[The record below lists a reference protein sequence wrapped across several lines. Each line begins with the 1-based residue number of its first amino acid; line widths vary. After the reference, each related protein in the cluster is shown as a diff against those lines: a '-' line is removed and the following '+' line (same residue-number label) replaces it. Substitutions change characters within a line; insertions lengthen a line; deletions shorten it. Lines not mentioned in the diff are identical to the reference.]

1 MNSEFPSSDTPA
13 SGTPNGDTLSSDT
26 LNSGA
31 QNSGA
36 QNSGALNIEPALK
49 ALAAALHGE
58 GPAVELSVGGDG
70 QLVVGHLETPGCDD
84 AVAVVRTSGST
95 GAPKAT
101 VLTVESLAASSMATA
116 LALKGEGQWLL
127 ALPVQYVAGIQV
139 LVRSLFAGTRPWV
152 MDMSR
157 GFTPEAFRAGAQEL
171 TDKIRFT
178 SLVPTQLQRLLEDPS
193 PETLAVLRRFNA
205 ILLGGAP
212 APASLLSAARDAGV
226 RVITTYGS
234 AESCG
239 GCVYDGFPLE
249 GVSVRVE
256 ADGRI
261 LLGGDTIAAGY
272 LEAPDEAGATFFE
285 EDGVRWYRTSD
296 LGSIDEDGRLTV
308 HGRADDVIITG
319 GIKVSA
325 AHVQEELEKS
335 DAVTAA
341 FVAGVPSAEWGQAV
355 AAYVAL
361 AGSGSGAPQPGGS
374 AASGD
379 HAVVLEREWHRTLG
393 ILAPKTV
400 LAASSLLMLPNG
412 KPDRLAMAAELNA
425 LHQGK

>member
-1 MNSEFPSSDTPA
+1 MNSGP
-13 SGTPNGDTLSSDT
+13 
-26 LNSGA
+26 LNV
-31 QNSGA
+31 
-36 QNSGALNIEPALK
+36 EPALK

-58 GPAVELSVGGDG
+58 GPAVELSVGSDG
-70 QLVVGHLETPGCDD
+70 ALLVGHVETPGCDD

-127 ALPVQYVAGIQV
+127 ALPVEYVAGIQV

-157 GFTPEAFRAGAQEL
+157 GFTPEAFTEAALEL
-171 TDKIRFT
+171 TDRIRFT
-178 SLVPTQLQRLLEDPS
+178 SLVPTQLQRLLDEPS

-205 ILLGGAP
+205 VLLGGAP
-212 APASLLSAARDAGV
+212 APASLLAAARDAGV

-234 AESCG
+234 AETSG

-249 GVSVRVE
+249 GVSLRIE
-256 ADGRI
+256 GDGRI

-272 LEAPDEAGATFFE
+272 LEAPESTETFFE

-296 LGSIDEDGRLTV
+296 LGSIGEDGRLTV
-308 HGRADDVIITG
+308 LGRADDVIITG
-319 GIKVSA
+319 GMKVSA
-325 AHVQEELEKS
+325 AHVQDELVKS
-335 DAVTAA
+335 DGVAAA

-361 AGSGSGAPQPGGS
+361 AESARGAEAGDALRS
-374 AASGD
+374 RD
-379 HAVVLEREWHRTLG
+379 HAVVLQREWRRTLG

-400 LAASSLLMLPNG
+400 LAASSLPLLPNG
-412 KPDRLAMAAELNA
+412 KPDRLAMTAELNA
-425 LHQGK
+425 LHEGK

>member
-1 MNSEFPSSDTPA
+1 MNTPA
-13 SGTPNGDTLSSDT
+13 KASGPV
-26 LNSGA
+26 
-31 QNSGA
+31 
-36 QNSGALNIEPALK
+36 NIEPALT

-58 GPAVELSVGGDG
+58 GPAVELSIGDDG
-70 QLVVGHLETPGCDD
+70 ALVVGHLETPGCDD

-152 MDMSR
+152 MDMSH
-157 GFTPEAFRAGAQEL
+157 GFTPEAFTAAAQEL

-178 SLVPTQLQRLLEDPS
+178 SLVPTQLQRLLDAPS
-193 PETLAVLRRFNA
+193 PDTLAVLRRFNA
-205 ILLGGAP
+205 VLLGGAP
-212 APASLLSAARDAGV
+212 APASLLAAAREAGV

-256 ADGRI
+256 EDGRI

-272 LEAPDEAGATFFE
+272 LESPESTDTFFE
-285 EDGVRWYRTSD
+285 EDGVRWYRTGD
-296 LGSIDEDGRLTV
+296 LGSIDDGGRLTV
-308 HGRADDVIITG
+308 LGRADDVIITG
-319 GIKVSA
+319 GVKVSA

-335 DAVTAA
+335 DGVAAA
-341 FVAGVPSAEWGQAV
+341 FVAGVPSTEWGQAV

-361 AGSGSGAPQPGGS
+361 ADPAPHPAPGAE
-374 AASGD
+374 AGD
-379 HAVVLEREWHRTLG
+379 AAVVLEQHWHRTLG
-393 ILAPKTV
+393 ALAPKTV
-400 LAASSLLMLPNG
+400 LAASELLMLPNG
-412 KPDRLAMAAELNA
+412 KPDRLAMTAELKA
-425 LHQGK
+425 RHQGK

>member
-1 MNSEFPSSDTPA
+1 MSTEPTGAPGKTA
-13 SGTPNGDTLSSDT
+13 Q
-26 LNSGA
+26 SGA
-31 QNSGA
+31 P
-36 QNSGALNIEPALK
+36 NIEPALK

-58 GPAVELSVGGDG
+58 GPAVELSVDQDG
-70 QLVVGHLETPGCDD
+70 QLVVGHVETPGCDD

-95 GAPKAT
+95 GIPKAT
-101 VLTVESLAASSMATA
+101 ILTVESLAASSMSTA

-152 MDMSR
+152 MDMSG
-157 GFTPEAFRAGAQEL
+157 GFTPEAFTAAALEL

-178 SLVPTQLQRLLEDPS
+178 SLVPTQLQRLLEAPS
-193 PETLAVLRRFNA
+193 PDTLAVLRRFNS

-212 APASLLSAARDAGV
+212 APASLLAAARDAGV
-226 RVITTYGS
+226 RVVTTYGA
-234 AESCG
+234 AESSG
-239 GCVYDGFPLE
+239 GCVYNGFPLE

-272 LEAPDEAGATFFE
+272 LEAPDEASATFFE

-296 LGSIDEDGRLTV
+296 LGSIDDDGRLTV
-308 HGRADDVIITG
+308 LGRADDVIITG

-335 DAVTAA
+335 DAVAAA

-361 AGSGSGAPQPGGS
+361 AGMDSSATLGRGSSAGS
-374 AASGD
+374 RD
-379 HAVVLEREWHRTLG
+379 HAVVLEQEWHRTLG

-400 LAASSLLMLPNG
+400 LTSSALLMLPNG
-412 KPDRLAMAAELNA
+412 KPDRLAMAAKLND